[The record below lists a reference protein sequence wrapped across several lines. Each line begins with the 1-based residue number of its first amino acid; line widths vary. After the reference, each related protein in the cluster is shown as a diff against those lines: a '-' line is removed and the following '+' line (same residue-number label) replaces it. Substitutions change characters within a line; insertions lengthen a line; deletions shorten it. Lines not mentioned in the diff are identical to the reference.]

1 MRSDSFSDHDSIPI
15 KILKF
20 VADYILLP
28 LTNII
33 NNSIQMNVFP
43 AQWKICPISKVRS
56 AVQMKDYRPLSI
68 LPALCKVYERV
79 KLNKLSA
86 FIKKMML
93 YKNTQSG
100 YM

>member
-1 MRSDSFSDHDSIPI
+1 
-15 KILKF
+15 
-20 VADYILLP
+20 
-28 LTNII
+28 
-33 NNSIQMNVFP
+33 MNVFP

-68 LPALCKVYERV
+68 LPVLSKIYERV

-86 FIKKMML
+86 FIKKMMF